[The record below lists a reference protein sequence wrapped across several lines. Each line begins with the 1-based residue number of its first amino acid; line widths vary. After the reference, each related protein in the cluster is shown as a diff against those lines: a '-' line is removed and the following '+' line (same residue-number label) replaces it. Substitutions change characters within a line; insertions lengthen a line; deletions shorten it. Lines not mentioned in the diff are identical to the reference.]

1 MQRAALHAAAVA
13 VSVEN
18 ITVKSTPKKTVFVTA
33 KHQEQRLAKGTDID
47 RPKGTFKSY
56 RHAGNN
62 FLQEECH
69 D

>member
-33 KHQEQRLAKGTDID
+33 KRVKIEAV
-47 RPKGTFKSY
+47 KSY
-56 RHAGNN
+56 RYRPAERNIHR
-62 FLQEECH
+62 LPKYW
-69 D
+69 